1 MNICLKKLNEFNFEA
16 DYSKKHD
23 SRPMNQMTNI
33 LNGFENKR
41 VLIVGDVMID
51 AYMWGEVN
59 RTSPE
64 APVSV
69 VDIINKENRLGGA
82 ANVALNILSLGAV
95 PILFSGIG
103 SDHYGDEFVK
113 LLEFHQINKCGIL
126 RIKNRKTTVKTRVI
140 SNGNHKLR
148 IDEEQ
153 TDDLNDSRL
162 FNLAEKLIYK
172 QNIDVIIFEDYN
184 KGFLTEK
191 LINKLLNLAKIN
203 NIPTI
208 VDPKKNNFFCYKGV
222 DVFKPNLKEIN
233 EGLAVNI
240 NLKSKKELF
249 SQVEYLL
256 EKIQAKSILLTL
268 SENGIYFQNKKQA
281 YSEPAHQRT
290 IRDVSGAG
298 DSVVAVSA
306 LALACGLSG
315 EQMMRIANL
324 AGGLVCEKVGVV
336 PISKKDLMQ
345 TSL

>member
-1 MNICLKKLNEFNFEA
+1 M
-16 DYSKKHD
+16 
-23 SRPMNQMTNI
+23 PMNPMTNI
-33 LNGFENKR
+33 LKEFENKR
-41 VLIVGDVMID
+41 VLIVGDVMVD
-51 AYMWGEVN
+51 AYMWGEIN

-64 APVSV
+64 APVPV
-69 VDIINKENRLGGA
+69 VDVINKENRLGGA
-82 ANVALNILSLGAV
+82 ANVALNILSLGAE

-103 SDHYGDEFVK
+103 TDKYGDELIK
-113 LLEFHQINKCGIL
+113 LLDFHQINKRGIV
-126 RIKNRKTTVKTRVI
+126 RSQNRKTTVKTRVI
-140 SNGNHKLR
+140 SDGNHILR

-153 TDDLNDSRL
+153 TDDLNDSGI
-162 FNLAEKLIYK
+162 FDLAETLIDK

-184 KGFLTEK
+184 KGFLSEK
-191 LINKLLNLAKIN
+191 LINKVLNLAKIN
-203 NIPTI
+203 HIPTI
-208 VDPKKNNFFCYKGV
+208 VDPKKKNFFCYKGV
-222 DVFKPNLKEIN
+222 DIFKPNITEIN

-240 NLKSKKELF
+240 NLKSKKKLF
-249 SQVEYLL
+249 LQVEDLI

-268 SENGIYFQNKKQA
+268 SENGIYFQNQERA

-298 DSVVAVSA
+298 DSVVAVAA
-306 LALACGLSG
+306 LALASGMNG